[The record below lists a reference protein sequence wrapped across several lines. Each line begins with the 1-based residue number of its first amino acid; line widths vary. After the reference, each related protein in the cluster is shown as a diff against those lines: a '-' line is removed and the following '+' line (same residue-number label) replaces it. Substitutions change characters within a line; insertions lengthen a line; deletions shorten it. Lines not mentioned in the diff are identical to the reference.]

1 MRSRRGVAL
10 LCLGLVLVAMLA
22 TPAGGHVSTSV
33 NHLWAKHMKPLAV
46 KLFYTKKQSDARYYK
61 KASSDA
67 RYYTKVDSDARYY
80 TSSAADAL
88 FALKGETGESGLR
101 AYCSRASASPRS
113 FPAEACGAPLTVT
126 LDSAGVVG
134 DHTSVAIGVD
144 GLPVMSY
151 RDATSGD
158 LNADLKILHC
168 GNEAC
173 TAGNQAITVDSP
185 GGVGTDTSLAIG
197 TDGLPIVSYKD
208 ATNFDLKVLHCGNIA
223 CTSGN
228 QATPVD
234 TGPANVGSDSSLA
247 VGADGL
253 PVVSY
258 ADVTNGDLKVLHCG
272 NAACTSGNVI
282 NVADPGPVGSD
293 TDTSIAVGSDDLPV
307 ISYFD
312 LDDGNLMILHCGN
325 AACGSGT
332 TTTVDSDGWVGD
344 FSSLAIGT
352 DGFPVVSYR
361 DGTNGDL
368 KVIHCGDETCTS
380 GNVLTPVDQSADP
393 LGYDTSIAISADG
406 FPVVSYFDGASND
419 LRFLRC
425 GNAAC
430 TAGNEVEALD
440 TAGNVGRHTSVVLG
454 ADGLPVV
461 SYHDVSGGDLKLA
474 RPPVS

>member
-10 LCLGLVLVAMLA
+10 FCLGLVLVAMMG
-22 TPAGGHVSTSV
+22 TPAGAHVGTSV
-33 NHLWAKHMKPLAV
+33 GHLWGKHLRPLAV
-46 KLFYTKKQSDARYYK
+46 KLFYTKKQSDARYYT
-61 KASSDA
+61 KA
-67 RYYTKVDSDARYY
+67 DSDARYY
-80 TSSAADAL
+80 TTSAADSL
-88 FALKGETGESGLR
+88 FARKGKTGESGLQ

-113 FPAEACGAPLTVT
+113 FPAEACGAPLALT
-126 LDSAGVVG
+126 LDSTGVVG

-144 GLPVMSY
+144 GLPVVAY

-168 GNEAC
+168 GNESC
-173 TAGNQAITVDSP
+173 TSGNQTTSVDTP

-197 TDGLPIVSYKD
+197 ADGLPVVSYKD
-208 ATNFDLKVLHCGNIA
+208 AVNFDLKILHCGNVA

-228 QATPVD
+228 QATSVD
-234 TGPANVGSDSSLA
+234 TGPANVGSDTSMA
-247 VGADGL
+247 IGADGR

-258 ADVTNGDLKVLHCG
+258 SDVTNGDLKVLHCG
-272 NAACTSGNVI
+272 NAACTSGNTAI
-282 NVADPGPVGSD
+282 VADPGPVGAD
-293 TDTSIAVGSDDLPV
+293 TDTSIAVGTDDLPV

-325 AACGSGT
+325 AACSSGNT
-332 TTTVDSDGWVGD
+332 SATLDSDGWVGD

-368 KVIHCGDETCTS
+368 KVLHCGDVACTS
-380 GNVLTPVDQSADP
+380 GNTLTPVDTTADP
-393 LGYDTSIAISADG
+393 LGYDTSVAIGSDG
-406 FPVVSYFDGASND
+406 FPVVSYFDGSGND
-419 LRFLRC
+419 LKFVRC
-425 GNAAC
+425 GNVAC
-430 TAGNEVEALD
+430 TAGNEVVTLD
-440 TAGNVGRHTSVVLG
+440 APGNVGRHTSIALG

-474 RPPVS
+474 RPPVL

>member
-1 MRSRRGVAL
+1 MRTRRGVAL
-10 LCLGLVLVAMLA
+10 LSLGLVLVAMLA
-22 TPAGGHVSTSV
+22 TPAGGHVGTSV

-46 KLFYTKKQSDARYYK
+46 KLFYTKSQSDARYYK
-61 KASSDA
+61 KA
-67 RYYTKVDSDARYY
+67 DSDARYY
-80 TSSAADAL
+80 TTSAADAL

-101 AYCSRASASPRS
+101 AYCSRATASPRS
-113 FPAEACGAPLTVT
+113 FPAEACGAPLVVT
-126 LDSAGVVG
+126 LDSTGVVG

-144 GLPVMSY
+144 GLPVLSY
-151 RDATSGD
+151 RDSTTGD

-173 TAGNQAITVDSP
+173 TAGNQATTVDSA

-197 TDGLPIVSYKD
+197 ADGLPVVSYKD
-208 ATNFDLKVLHCGNIA
+208 ATNFDLKILHCGTIA

-228 QATPVD
+228 QATSVD
-234 TGPANVGSDSSLA
+234 TGPANVGSDTSLA
-247 VGADGL
+247 IGADGL

-272 NAACTSGNVI
+272 NAACTSGNSI
-282 NVADPGPVGSD
+282 NVADPGPVGAD
-293 TDTSIAVGSDDLPV
+293 TDSSIAVGDDDLPV

-312 LDDGNLMILHCGN
+312 LDDGNLMILHCAN
-325 AACGSGT
+325 AACSSGSA
-332 TTTVDSDGWVGD
+332 TTVDSEGWVGD

-352 DGFPVVSYR
+352 DGLPVVSYR

-368 KVIHCGDETCTS
+368 KVLHCGDASCVA
-380 GNVLTPVDQSADP
+380 GNVTTPVDTSADP
-393 LGYDTSIAISADG
+393 LGYDTSIAIGADG
-406 FPVVSYFDGASND
+406 FPVVSYYDGSSND
-419 LRFLRC
+419 LKVLHC

-430 TAGNEVEALD
+430 TAGNQAVALD
-440 TAGNVGRHTSVVLG
+440 TPGNVGRHTSISLG

-461 SYHDVSGGDLKLA
+461 SYNDASNGDLKLA